1 MNLVEKINEDTKDAL
16 KAGDQLRLSTLRM
29 LSSELKNKKIELKKD
44 LSEEEVF
51 SLISKEAKKRIDT
64 AKTFTDAG
72 RTDLALKEQAEAKI
86 LESYLPAQLSDEELG
101 VLVDEAIAQAQAAT
115 KADMGKV
122 MGSLK
127 EKVAGR
133 ADGARVAQMVQSKL
147 S

>member
-1 MNLVEKINEDTKDAL
+1 MNLLEKINEDTKDAL

-29 LSSELKNKKIELKKD
+29 LNSELKNKKIELGKE
-44 LSEEEVF
+44 LGEEEVF
-51 SLISKEAKKRIDT
+51 SLINKEAKKRLDT

-72 RTDLALKEQAEAKI
+72 RTDLAQKEEAEAKI
-86 LESYLPAQLSDEELG
+86 LSSYLPSQLTDEELS
-101 VLVDEAIAQAQAAT
+101 VLVDEAIAQTQAAT

-122 MGSLK
+122 MGALK

-147 S
+147 A